1 MNLQQLRYLRE
12 TIRRGLNL
20 TAAAEA
26 LHTSQPGL
34 SKAIRD
40 LEDELGVTIF
50 VRHGRRLT
58 AITEEGR
65 HVATIVDRLLLE
77 ADNLKRT
84 SRDWRDGESGEL
96 RVAATHT
103 QARYAL
109 PPAVARLR
117 MQYPRVKVRL
127 HQGSPSQIVSMLR
140 NGQVDLGIAT
150 EALDQHADLETQPL
164 FEWHHCALAPLTHP
178 LAAHQSLTLADLAEH
193 DLVTYDPEFAGRNK
207 IDQAFQAAGLTPRI
221 VLEATDA
228 DVIKTYVRLGLGVG
242 LVSELAIGDDDRQGM
257 KVLPLDHVL
266 PANTTRIAFRRGH
279 MLRGYERVFID
290 WLSRHD
296 AAAALP
302 VGEGLNGTA

>member
-20 TAAAEA
+20 TAAAQV

-34 SKAIRD
+34 SKAIRE
-40 LEDELGVTIF
+40 LESELGVTIF

-58 AITEEGR
+58 ALTEEGR
-65 HVATIVDRLLLE
+65 HVATIVERLLLE

-84 SRDWRDGESGEL
+84 SLDWREGEAGEL

-103 QARYAL
+103 QARYSL

-117 MQYPRVKVRL
+117 LRYPKVTVRL
-127 HQGSPSQIVSMLR
+127 HQGSPSQIVAMLR
-140 NGQVDLGIAT
+140 GGEVDLGIAT
-150 EALDQHADLETQPL
+150 EALDAHADLETRPL
-164 FEWHHCALAPLTHP
+164 FEWHHCAIVPRTHP
-178 LAAHQSLTLADLAEH
+178 LAARDAVGLADLAGF
-193 DLVTYDPEFAGRNK
+193 DLVTYDAEFAGRRR
-207 IDQAFQAAGLTPRI
+207 IDRAFADEGLAPAI

-242 LVSELAIGDDDRQGM
+242 LVSELAIGDEDRASLA
-257 KVLPLDHVL
+257 VLPIVPAL

-279 MLRGYERVFID
+279 MLRGYELAMID
-290 WLSRHD
+290 WLVEAGSAPADRT
-296 AAAALP
+296 AAA
-302 VGEGLNGTA
+302 